1 MNKLSLAGI
10 VLVGVGLLFIV
21 LYLVVAFIISIK
33 YEGAETRPKWG
44 LMGLSALH
52 IILGFALL
60 ILGLN

>member
-10 VLVGVGLLFIV
+10 VLVGVGLLFIIF
-21 LYLVVAFIISIK
+21 YLVVAFIIAIK
-33 YEGAETRPKWG
+33 YSDTETRPKWG